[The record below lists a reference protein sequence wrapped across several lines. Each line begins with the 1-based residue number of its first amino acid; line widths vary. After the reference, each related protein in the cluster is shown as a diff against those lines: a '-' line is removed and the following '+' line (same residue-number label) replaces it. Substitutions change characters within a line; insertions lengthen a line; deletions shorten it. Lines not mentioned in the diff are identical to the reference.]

1 MLGRVFDL
9 RQTSVG
15 ASNDSEGNEGGWG
28 PAKSETGIPTDARL
42 SNAGQFLRET

>member
-15 ASNDSEGNEGGWG
+15 ASNDSEGNEGGR
-28 PAKSETGIPTDARL
+28 PVKSETGIPTDARL